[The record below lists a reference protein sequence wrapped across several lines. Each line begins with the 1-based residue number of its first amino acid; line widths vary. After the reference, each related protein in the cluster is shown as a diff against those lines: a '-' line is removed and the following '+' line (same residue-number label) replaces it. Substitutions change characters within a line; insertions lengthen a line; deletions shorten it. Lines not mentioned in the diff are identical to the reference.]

1 MIRRS
6 TVLFLVLAAAI
17 GFGLF
22 KLTFEVQGLETD
34 LHRLNRAILAED
46 EAIHVLD
53 AEWSYLN
60 EPTRLEAL
68 AKRHLALRT
77 ANEARMRTL
86 ADLPGRGNDVVP
98 VAKPGTPWP
107 AGTDVQPALTKS
119 RPKP

>member
-6 TVLFLVLAAAI
+6 TILFLILAAVI
-17 GFGLF
+17 GFGVF
-22 KLTFEVQGLETD
+22 KLTFEVQGLETE

-46 EAIHVLD
+46 EAIHVLE

-77 ANEARMRTL
+77 VNDARMRTM
-86 ADLPGRGNDVVP
+86 ADLQSRGNEVVP
-98 VAKPGTPWP
+98 VAKPGAPWP
-107 AGTDVQPALTKS
+107 TGMGVQPALTKT

>member
-6 TVLFLVLAAAI
+6 TVLFLVLAAAV

-22 KLTFEVQGLETD
+22 RLTFEVQGLETE

-68 AKRHLALRT
+68 AKRHLALH
-77 ANEARMRTL
+77 AVSDVRMRTF
-86 ADLPGRGNDVVP
+86 ADLPGRDNQVVAL
-98 VAKPGTPWP
+98 AKSGRAWP
-107 AGTDVQPALTKS
+107 TESNVQPALTKARS
-119 RPKP
+119 KP

>member
-6 TVLFLVLAAAI
+6 TVLFLVLAASI

-22 KLTFEVQGLETD
+22 KLTFEVQGLETE

-68 AKRHLALRT
+68 AKRHLALRA

-98 VAKPGTPWP
+98 VAKPGVPWP
-107 AGTDVQPALTKS
+107 SGADVQPALTKS